1 MNKKNVLAV
10 TGLSGKKSGGVF
22 CEELSKNLSTINELF
37 PGGVRAICR
46 ETTNIENARVLI
58 PELQVN
64 RGDFTDEE
72 FLKKAFVDVDT
83 LVHIVGIH
91 WSVPVVNAAADAGVR
106 RLILVHTTGIY
117 SKYKEAGEEYR
128 QIDEHVYDVCRKNQ
142 IKLTICRPTMIYGRP
157 SDNNMIKFIRMVD
170 KLPLMPVVNGAR
182 YELQPVNYKDLGN
195 AYYQILVNENATVGH
210 DYNLSGDKPILLRD
224 IFTMIGQILGKKVHF
239 ISCPFP
245 IAYFGAW
252 VVYVFTL
259 GKKDYREK
267 VQRLCEPRTFS
278 HEPAF
283 HDFGYTPMTIEEG
296 LREEIEEYKAM
307 K

>member
-106 RLILVHTTGIY
+106 RLILIHTTGIY
-117 SKYKEAGEEYR
+117 SKYKEAGEE
-128 QIDEHVYDVCRKNQ
+128 I
-142 IKLTICRPTMIYGRP
+142 
-157 SDNNMIKFIRMVD
+157 
-170 KLPLMPVVNGAR
+170 
-182 YELQPVNYKDLGN
+182 
-195 AYYQILVNENATVGH
+195 
-210 DYNLSGDKPILLRD
+210 
-224 IFTMIGQILGKKVHF
+224 
-239 ISCPFP
+239 
-245 IAYFGAW
+245 
-252 VVYVFTL
+252 
-259 GKKDYREK
+259 
-267 VQRLCEPRTFS
+267 
-278 HEPAF
+278 
-283 HDFGYTPMTIEEG
+283 
-296 LREEIEEYKAM
+296 
-307 K
+307 